1 MNDLFV
7 MNMKRKILFVCLS
20 FLALLQGWAQHTW
33 QAGPVNLELIQR
45 GNSEFPSGFS
55 AFSLKNRFIWCGS
68 AIHAEF
74 VILRR
79 KGLPLRAAKIVQIGS
94 RTKEACLFL
103 ILKYGLYSRSKESA
117 TVMI

>member
-7 MNMKRKILFVCLS
+7 MNMKRKILFVCLA

-55 AFSLKNRFIWCGS
+55 AFSLAVHGMHSRFTIRISKDITENTIC
-68 AIHAEF
+68 II
-74 VILRR
+74 VLRWIR
-79 KGLPLRAAKIVQIGS
+79 VEML
-94 RTKEACLFL
+94 
-103 ILKYGLYSRSKESA
+103 
-117 TVMI
+117 M

>member
-68 AIHAEF
+68 AIQDRGRWKVLF
-74 VILRR
+74 ILFRYE
-79 KGLPLRAAKIVQIGS
+79 I
-94 RTKEACLFL
+94 RTE
-103 ILKYGLYSRSKESA
+103 
-117 TVMI
+117 VP

>member
-7 MNMKRKILFVCLS
+7 MNMKRKILFVCLA

-55 AFSLKNRFIWCGS
+55 AF
-68 AIHAEF
+68 
-74 VILRR
+74 
-79 KGLPLRAAKIVQIGS
+79 
-94 RTKEACLFL
+94 
-103 ILKYGLYSRSKESA
+103 
-117 TVMI
+117 

>member
-7 MNMKRKILFVCLS
+7 MNMKRKILFVCLA

-55 AFSLKNRFIWCGS
+55 AFSLKNRFIGVVRL
-68 AIHAEF
+68 F
-74 VILRR
+74 RQR
-79 KGLPLRAAKIVQIGS
+79 KMESIIYLFRYEI
-94 RTKEACLFL
+94 RTE
-103 ILKYGLYSRSKESA
+103 
-117 TVMI
+117 VP

>member
-45 GNSEFPSGFS
+45 GNSKFPSGFS
-55 AFSLKNRFIWCGS
+55 AFSLKNRHKAQRKAKFYINKCRS
-68 AIHAEF
+68 A
-74 VILRR
+74 
-79 KGLPLRAAKIVQIGS
+79 S
-94 RTKEACLFL
+94 C
-103 ILKYGLYSRSKESA
+103 
-117 TVMI
+117 M

>member
-45 GNSEFPSGFS
+45 GNSKFPSGFS
-55 AFSLKNRFIWCGS
+55 AFSLKIVLFGVVRLFRQRKMESIIYFI
-68 AIHAEF
+68 
-74 VILRR
+74 
-79 KGLPLRAAKIVQIGS
+79 PL
-94 RTKEACLFL
+94 
-103 ILKYGLYSRSKESA
+103 
-117 TVMI
+117 

>member
-7 MNMKRKILFVCLS
+7 MNMKRKILFVCLA

-55 AFSLKNRFIWCGS
+55 AFSLKNRFIWCGYS
-68 AIHAEF
+68 GRGRWKVLF
-74 VILRR
+74 ILFRYE
-79 KGLPLRAAKIVQIGS
+79 I
-94 RTKEACLFL
+94 RTE
-103 ILKYGLYSRSKESA
+103 
-117 TVMI
+117 VP

>member
-45 GNSEFPSGFS
+45 GNSKFPSGFS
-55 AFSLKNRFIWCGS
+55 AFSLRDRVIWCGYS
-68 AIHAEF
+68 DRGRWKVLF
-74 VILRR
+74 ILFRYE
-79 KGLPLRAAKIVQIGS
+79 I
-94 RTKEACLFL
+94 RTE
-103 ILKYGLYSRSKESA
+103 
-117 TVMI
+117 VP